1 MQANG
6 PPEPLHQ
13 GIVLLGF
20 ACLLGELDE
29 PFAESIVEGTL
40 LGPGELTGLLDE
52 FFVGAESDILHTKVV
67 YTILVYTAI
76 ELFSHERSASREL
89 RGRAQLFLDAQELVV
104 LGDAVGAGG

>member
-6 PPEPLHQ
+6 APEPLHQ
-13 GIVLLGF
+13 SIVLLGF

-29 PFAESIVEGTL
+29 PFAESIIEGTL

-52 FFVGAESDILHTKVV
+52 FFVGAESDVLHTKVV
-67 YTILVYTAI
+67 YTIFVYTAK
-76 ELFSHERSASREL
+76 ELFSRERRAAWKL
-89 RGRAQLFLDAQELVV
+89 RGGAQFFLDAQELVV